1 MMMSW
6 HRATTTVIPAVQ
18 QRIAAA
24 MRMPQPHRKGHR
36 HIAYAMQRCNLE
48 LTLHPAA
55 TVSHIAI
62 AAVVMNPTSV
72 TGNLAAAFLATTLA
86 VNLSVG
92 EADGR
97 RRMSRREEGA
107 HQRALS
113 VALTCSACRR
123 RCHCSTASPLL
134 R

>member
-6 HRATTTVIPAVQ
+6 HRATTTIIPAVQ

-36 HIAYAMQRCNLE
+36 HVAYAMQRCNLE

-62 AAVVMNPTSV
+62 AAVVMNP
-72 TGNLAAAFLATTLA
+72 NLAAAFLATTLA

-123 RCHCSTASPLL
+123 RCHCSTACPLL